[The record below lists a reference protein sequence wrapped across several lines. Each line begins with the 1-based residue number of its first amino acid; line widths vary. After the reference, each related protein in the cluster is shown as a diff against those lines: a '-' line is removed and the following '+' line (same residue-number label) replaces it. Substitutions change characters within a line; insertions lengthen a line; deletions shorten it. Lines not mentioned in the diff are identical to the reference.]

1 MKASELFAVSTDALA
16 ITGSPEWD
24 APDDPG
30 HRDVLI
36 YIDDESAGDDG
47 PLWCLAPSGSLEA
60 DYVAVDAVMADE
72 LIRGRLRGWLLER
85 GWQVQAALRKEAQRW
100 RLVDVLSIADG
111 GGDRLDDDYPYGTD
125 ELAVLCASI
134 VVITHGGG

>member
-1 MKASELFAVSTDALA
+1 MKASELFAVSTDALV

-36 YIDDESAGDDG
+36 YIENEGADDG
-47 PLWCLAPSGSLEA
+47 PSWCLVPSGSSEA
-60 DYVAVDAVMADE
+60 DYVAVDTVMADE
-72 LIRGRLRGWLLER
+72 LIRGRLRVWLLER
-85 GWQVQAALRKEAQRW
+85 GWQVQAALRKEVQRW

-111 GGDRLDDDYPYGTD
+111 GGDRLDDDYPYGSD
-125 ELAVLCASI
+125 ELEVLCAS
-134 VVITHGGG
+134 VMVIEGRLLG